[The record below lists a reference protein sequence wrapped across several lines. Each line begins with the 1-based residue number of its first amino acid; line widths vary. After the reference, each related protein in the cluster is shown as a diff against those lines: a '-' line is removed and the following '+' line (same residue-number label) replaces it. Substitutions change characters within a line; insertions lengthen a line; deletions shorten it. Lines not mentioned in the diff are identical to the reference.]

1 MNYEIVIDMR
11 KIKKMAR
18 YIPVFLLTGLMSCV
32 DLDPEPL
39 SFFAPENTFMDKEG
53 LDALLI
59 TSRKQIKWEWFGDA
73 FNAGYCETPLVYEYA
88 WSDLSVIGAPEVK
101 EIHNLETQLT
111 PTTKMAL
118 HLRYWD
124 LAWNGIKYANTVIS
138 RVPKSSITNEEDKN
152 QLLAEGYFHRAYWYY
167 LLVHQWGDVPLVLEE
182 VAEPKLDFNSAS
194 RMSILQQ
201 MKSDMEFAVKWLPV
215 NVERGCVSRA
225 AGEHL
230 LAKIYLSTGDFQ
242 LAVEATTR
250 CINDYGLHLMRER
263 FGVNASN
270 PKLDVFN
277 DLFQE
282 DNISAIENKEAIF
295 VVQERYGIEGNVAPK
310 GSNRMRNFVPYWSN
324 GAAVKTP
331 DGKNGTTYDA
341 APYDGYEQ
349 VEELGRG
356 IAKIRPTNYG
366 QYALWKNCG
375 ADLRHNENNWY
386 DISRLTY
393 NRPASKGGS
402 ATYFGKPVERKFVS
416 DTMRCYFSFPTV
428 KVLIYKDD
436 LNKGKAPAGGFTDQ
450 YVFRLAETY
459 LMRAEANYWLGNI
472 PAATSNVNEIRK
484 RAKAPELSTVSLDDI
499 LDERGRELYIEEHR
513 KVELTRI
520 AFLKAQLGK
529 DGYSLQNFSEKNW
542 YYDRVMEKN
551 NFFASQYFYSTN
563 AFVMKPYHVLW
574 PVPLTAIT
582 SNTQGR
588 INQNI
593 GYFGAEDNVPVE

>member
-450 YVFRLAETY
+450 YVFRLAATY

-472 PAATSNVNEIRK
+472 PAATSDVNEIRK

>member
-436 LNKGKAPAGGFTDQ
+436 LNKGKTPAGGFTDQ

-472 PAATSNVNEIRK
+472 PAATSDVNEIRK

>member
-1 MNYEIVIDMR
+1 MKTMKNI
-11 KIKKMAR
+11 IKCLTAS
-18 YIPVFLLTGLMSCV
+18 LLVVNLSSCV

-53 LDALLI
+53 LEALLI

-88 WSDLSVIGAPEVK
+88 WSDISVMGAPEVK

-111 PTTKMAL
+111 PTTNMAL

-124 LAWNGIKYANTVIS
+124 LAWNGIKYANTLIS
-138 RVPKSSITNEEDKN
+138 RVPKSNIDNEDDKN

-167 LLVHQWGDVPLVLEE
+167 LLVNQWGDVPLLLEE
-182 VAEPKLDFNSAS
+182 VTGPKLDFYSTS
-194 RMSILQQ
+194 RMKILQQ
-201 MKSDMEFAVKWLPV
+201 MKTDMEFAVKWLPK
-215 NVERGCVSRA
+215 NVQPGCVSRA

-230 LAKIYLSTGDFQ
+230 LAKIYLCTGDFQ
-242 LAVEATTR
+242 FAVDATTR
-250 CINDYGLHLMRER
+250 CINDYGLHLMKER
-263 FGVNASN
+263 FGVNASEAS
-270 PKLDVFN
+270 LDVFN

-282 DNISAIENKEAIF
+282 DNISASENKEAIF

-310 GSNRMRNFVPYWSN
+310 GSARMHNFVPYWCN

-331 DGKNGTTYDA
+331 DGKQGTTYDA
-341 APYDGYEQ
+341 GPYEGYEW
-349 VEELGRG
+349 VEKLGRG
-356 IAKIRPTNYG
+356 IAKIRPTNYS
-366 QYALWKNCG
+366 QYAIWGKCG
-375 ADLRHNENNWY
+375 NDIRHNDNNWFN
-386 DISRLTY
+386 ISRLTY

-402 ATYFGKPVERKFVS
+402 EEYFGKPIERAFVS

-428 KVLIYKDD
+428 KTLIYKDD
-436 LNKGKAPAGGFTDQ
+436 INVGKTPTGGFTDT

-459 LMRAEANYWLGNI
+459 LMRAEAYYWLGNL
-472 PAATSNVNEIRK
+472 PLAKEDVNEIRR
-484 RAKAPELSTVSLDDI
+484 RAKAPELPSVTLDDI
-499 LDERGRELYIEEHR
+499 LDERARELYIEEHR

-520 AFLKAQLGK
+520 AFLKAQLGQ
-529 DGYSLQNFSEKNW
+529 DGYSLGNFSEKNW
-542 YYDRVMEKN
+542 YYDRIMEKN
-551 NFFASQYFYSTN
+551 NFFAEEYFYSTN
-563 AFVMKPYHVLW
+563 AFIMKPYHVLW

-593 GYFGAEDNVPVE
+593 GYFGAEDNIPVE

>member
-1 MNYEIVIDMR
+1 MKTMKNI
-11 KIKKMAR
+11 IKCLTAS
-18 YIPVFLLTGLMSCV
+18 LLVVNLSSCV

-53 LDALLI
+53 LEALLI

-88 WSDLSVIGAPEVK
+88 WSDISVMGAPEVK

-111 PTTKMAL
+111 PTTNMAL

-124 LAWNGIKYANTVIS
+124 LAWNGIKYANTLIS
-138 RVPKSSITNEEDKN
+138 RVPKSNIDNEDDKN

-167 LLVHQWGDVPLVLEE
+167 LLVNQWGDVPLLLEE
-182 VAEPKLDFNSAS
+182 VTGPKLDFYSTS
-194 RMSILQQ
+194 RMKILQQ
-201 MKSDMEFAVKWLPV
+201 MKTDMEFAVKWLPK
-215 NVERGCVSRA
+215 NVQPGCVSRA

-230 LAKIYLSTGDFQ
+230 LAKIYLCTGDFQ
-242 LAVEATTR
+242 FAVDATTR
-250 CINDYGLHLMRER
+250 CINDYGLHLMKER
-263 FGVNASN
+263 FGVNASDAS
-270 PKLDVFN
+270 LDVFN

-282 DNISAIENKEAIF
+282 DNISASENKEAIF

-310 GSNRMRNFVPYWSN
+310 GSARMRNFVPYWCN

-331 DGKNGTTYDA
+331 DGKQGTTYDA
-341 APYDGYEQ
+341 GPYEGYEW
-349 VEELGRG
+349 VEKLGRG
-356 IAKIRPTNYG
+356 IAKIRPTNYS
-366 QYALWKNCG
+366 QYAIWGKCG
-375 ADLRHNENNWY
+375 NDIRHNDNNWFN
-386 DISRLTY
+386 ISRLTY

-402 ATYFGKPVERKFVS
+402 EEYFGKPIERAFVS

-428 KVLIYKDD
+428 KTLIYKDD
-436 LNKGKAPAGGFTDQ
+436 INVGKTPTGGFTDT

-459 LMRAEANYWLGNI
+459 LMRAEAYYWLGNL
-472 PAATSNVNEIRK
+472 PLAKEDVNEIRR
-484 RAKAPELSTVSLDDI
+484 RAKAPELPSVTLDDI
-499 LDERGRELYIEEHR
+499 LDERARELYIEEHR

-520 AFLKAQLGK
+520 AFLKAQLGQ
-529 DGYSLQNFSEKNW
+529 DGYSLDNFSEKNW
-542 YYDRVMEKN
+542 YYDRIMEKN
-551 NFFASQYFYSTN
+551 NFFAEEYFYSTN
-563 AFVMKPYHVLW
+563 AFIMKPYHVLW

-593 GYFGAEDNVPVE
+593 GYFGAEDNIPVE

>member
-1 MNYEIVIDMR
+1 
-11 KIKKMAR
+11 
-18 YIPVFLLTGLMSCV
+18 
-32 DLDPEPL
+32 
-39 SFFAPENTFMDKEG
+39 
-53 LDALLI
+53 
-59 TSRKQIKWEWFGDA
+59 
-73 FNAGYCETPLVYEYA
+73 
-88 WSDLSVIGAPEVK
+88 
-101 EIHNLETQLT
+101 
-111 PTTKMAL
+111 MAL

-472 PAATSNVNEIRK
+472 PAATSDVNEIRK

>member
-1 MNYEIVIDMR
+1 MSSDNMLKYLAVPFIL
-11 KIKKMAR
+11 A
-18 YIPVFLLTGLMSCV
+18 GLCSCV

-53 LDALLI
+53 LDAALV

-88 WSDLSVIGAPEVK
+88 WSDLSVMGGPEVK

-111 PTTKMAL
+111 PTTSMSL

-138 RVPKSSITNEEDKN
+138 RTPKSEIDNEQDKN
-152 QLLAEGYFHRAYWYY
+152 ELIAEGYFHRAYWYY
-167 LLVHQWGDVPLVLEE
+167 LLVNQWGNIPLILEE
-182 VAEPKLDFNSAS
+182 ITGPKLDFYTVS
-194 RMSILQQ
+194 RTKILQQ
-201 MKSDMEFAVKWLPV
+201 MKSDMEFAVQWLPI
-215 NVERGCVSRA
+215 NVEPGCVNRA

-230 LAKIYLSTGDFQ
+230 LAKIYLCLGEFQ
-242 LAVEATTR
+242 NAVDATSR
-250 CINDYGLHLMRER
+250 CINNYGLHLMTER
-263 FGVNASN
+263 FGVNASD
-270 PKLDVFN
+270 PTKDVFN

-282 DNISAIENKEAIF
+282 DNISSAENKEGIF
-295 VVQERYGIEGNVAPK
+295 VVQERYGIEGNVAPN
-310 GSNRMRNFVPYWSN
+310 GSARMRNFVPYWSN
-324 GAAVKTP
+324 GAVVKTP
-331 DGKNGTTYDA
+331 DGKQGTTYDA
-341 APYDGYEQ
+341 GPYDGYEQ
-349 VEELGRG
+349 VELLGRG
-356 IAKIRPTNYG
+356 IAKIRPTNYS
-366 QYALWKNCG
+366 QYDIWGDCG
-375 ADLRHNENNWY
+375 NDLRHNSNNWY

-402 ATYFGKPVERKFVS
+402 ATYFGKPVQREFVS

-436 LNKGKAPAGGFTDQ
+436 INKGKTPTGGFTDH
-450 YVFRLAETY
+450 YVYRLAETY
-459 LMRAEANYWLGNI
+459 LMRAEAYYWLGDVTH
-472 PAATSNVNEIRK
+472 ATEDVNTIRR
-484 RAKAPELSTVSLDDI
+484 RAQAPELASVTLDDI
-499 LDERGRELYIEEHR
+499 LDERARELFIEEHR

-520 AFLKAQLGK
+520 AFLKAQLGQ
-529 DGYSLQNFSEKNW
+529 DGYSLDNFSEKNW
-542 YYDRVMEKN
+542 YYDRIMEKN
-551 NFFASQYFYSTN
+551 NFFAEQYYYSTN

-593 GYFGAEDNVPVE
+593 GYFGSENNISVGY